1 MESVL
6 RDGPLVD
13 VSLLP
18 DGLDMRVTGEAD
30 RGGLSGKMR
39 QQGAQGQKVIE
50 LVTRV

>member
-6 RDGPLVD
+6 RDGHFVD
-13 VSLLP
+13 LSLLP
-18 DGLDMRVTGEAD
+18 DGLDMRMPNEAD
-30 RGGLSGKMR
+30 WGGLSGKMR